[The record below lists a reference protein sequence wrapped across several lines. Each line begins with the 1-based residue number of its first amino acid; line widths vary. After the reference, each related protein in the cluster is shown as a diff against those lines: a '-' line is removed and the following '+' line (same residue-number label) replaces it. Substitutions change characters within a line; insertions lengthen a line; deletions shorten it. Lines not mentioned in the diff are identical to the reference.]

1 MSRLLTVLQ
10 KAGINGFFLSLI
22 LMVFLAW
29 AFPFYGTTRS
39 PIPFSIITTYG
50 VAFCFFFYGL
60 RLNPKELLAGL
71 SNWRL
76 HTVIQ
81 LTTFVVFPLI
91 VIPFSFLLNDP
102 DNRLT
107 WLGVFYLASLPSTVS
122 SSVVM
127 TSIAGGNLPAAIFN
141 ASISSIIGI
150 FLTPLW
156 MSLYISETG
165 ASPEAMDVIV
175 KLSLQVLLPVTAG
188 LILNRRLEFFTSRFK
203 NVSRYF
209 DMTVILLI
217 VYTAFAE
224 SFYGN
229 VFADQSAGDI
239 LMLAL
244 LMITFFLTMVLIM
257 YGVSTL
263 MNFKAKD
270 KITIIFCGS
279 KKSMVQGAVMGKVLF
294 PNPLTLGIIL
304 LPLMLYHA
312 LQLLAGSIIAQRIAA
327 SKNALG
333 TPSPN

>member
-1 MSRLLTVLQ
+1 MSRLFTILQ
-10 KAGINGFFLSLI
+10 KAGINGFFLGLI
-22 LMVFLAW
+22 GMVLLAW
-29 AFPFYGTTRS
+29 AFPYFGTTQS
-39 PIPFSIITTYG
+39 PIPFSTITTYG

-60 RLNPKELLAGL
+60 RLNPNELRAGL

-76 HTVIQ
+76 HIVIQ
-81 LTTFVVFPLI
+81 ATTFIIFPL
-91 VIPFSFLLNDP
+91 VVLPFSFLL
-102 DNRLT
+102 DNENYRFT
-107 WLGVFYLASLPSTVS
+107 WLGIFYLAALPSTVS

-150 FLTPLW
+150 FITPLW

-165 ASPEAMDVIV
+165 ASPEATDVIV
-175 KLSLQVLLPVTAG
+175 KLCLQVLLPVIVG
-188 LILNRRLEFFTSRFK
+188 LILNKQLSGFTTRFK
-203 NVSRYF
+203 SVSKYF
-209 DMTVILLI
+209 DMTIILLI

-229 VFADQSAGDI
+229 VFRNQDIIDI
-239 LMLAL
+239 LLLAM
-244 LMITFFLTMVLIM
+244 LMILFFLVMAGAM
-257 YGVSTL
+257 YAISTR
-263 MNFKAKD
+263 MKFKTED

-312 LQLLAGSIIAQRIAA
+312 LQLLAGSIIAQKIAA
-327 SKNALG
+327 SRNR
-333 TPSPN
+333 NN